1 MRITVLVAI
10 LFSFYSFA
18 YCQSSYL
25 SGLLKH
31 HHHLSTRDDG
41 PTPEDNFLQ
50 KVMVKRAIEAAA
62 AAAASKNDHVTGGR
76 SEEAFAELRRPDYL
90 EYCKNAGSLYSSNK
104 CSCKA
109 LVCKPRDEDD
119 AKDEEKRVCMFAS
132 VQMKMALSCTLKR
145 PPSSIE
151 DFENMTQ
158 DDCSCKF
165 SHL

>member
-1 MRITVLVAI
+1 MSRYRFLV
-10 LFSFYSFA
+10 SFYFIS
-18 YCQSSYL
+18 YNKGQSSYL

-50 KVMVKRAIEAAA
+50 KVMVKRAVEAATA
-62 AAAASKNDHVTGGR
+62 NKNDHVTSGR
-76 SEEAFAELRRPDYL
+76 REEAFAELRRPDYL
-90 EYCKNAGSLYSSNK
+90 EYCKNAASLYSSNK

-119 AKDEEKRVCMFAS
+119 DKDEEERVCMYAS

-145 PPSSIE
+145 PPSSID

>member
-1 MRITVLVAI
+1 M
-10 LFSFYSFA
+10 SFYTG
-18 YCQSSYL
+18 QSSYL

-50 KVMVKRAIEAAA
+50 KVMVKRAVEAAA
-62 AAAASKNDHVTGGR
+62 ASESGHATGGH
-76 SEEAFAELRRPDYL
+76 SEETFAKLRRPDYL

-109 LVCKPRDEDD
+109 LVCKPQSKEDD
-119 AKDEEKRVCMFAS
+119 DKTGENRVCMYAS

-145 PPSSIE
+145 LPSLID

>member
-1 MRITVLVAI
+1 MSHD
-10 LFSFYSFA
+10 FFFA
-18 YCQSSYL
+18 GQSSYL

-41 PTPEDNFLQ
+41 PTPEDGFLQ
-50 KVMVKRAIEAAA
+50 KVMVKRAAEAG
-62 AAAASKNDHVTGGR
+62 KNDHAAAGGGR
-76 SEEAFAELRRPDYL
+76 SEDTFAELRRSDYL
-90 EYCKNAGSLYSSNK
+90 EYCKNTGLLYSSNK

-109 LVCKPRDEDD
+109 LVCRPKSENDED
-119 AKDEEKRVCMFAS
+119 KNKEKRKCMFVS

-145 PPSSIE
+145 PPSTIE
-151 DFENMTQ
+151 NFENMTQ